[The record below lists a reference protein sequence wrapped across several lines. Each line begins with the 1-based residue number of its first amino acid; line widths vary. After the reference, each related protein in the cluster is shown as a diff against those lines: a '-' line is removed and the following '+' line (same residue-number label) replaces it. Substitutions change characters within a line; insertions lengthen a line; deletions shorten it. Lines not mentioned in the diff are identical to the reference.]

1 MCKKNKPKYEPQ
13 AQNRS
18 LYYAG
23 TADHVNN
30 SLDKIIK

>member
-1 MCKKNKPKYEPQ
+1 MCKNNKHKSEPN
-13 AQNRS
+13 AQNQM
-18 LYYAG
+18 YYAG